1 MRLAAALLSTIAL
14 FRACQGLR
22 PAVSR
27 RTSRTAL
34 RSTMASFS
42 AMATDADVEGA
53 SERDGV
59 VANLAA
65 VKGRVAAAAA
75 SKPAPPTL
83 LAVSKLKPLSLIAAA
98 HAAGHED
105 FGENYVQELVE
116 KAAAV
121 EDGVEHLKWHFIG
134 RLQSNKVRQL
144 CGVKRLEAVH
154 TVSSEKLV
162 NKLDGAWPELQPGA
176 GPLKVFVQVNTSG
189 EEAKGGC
196 EPADAPTLAKLAA
209 AAPNLQLE
217 GLMCIGKYSGAEG
230 DASPDFVCLRDCR
243 DAAAAALGV
252 EPASLGLSMGM
263 SHDFETAI
271 EHDATHV
278 RVGSTIFGAR
288 PAK

>member
-1 MRLAAALLSTIAL
+1 MRLATRAWCVSSASALYAGTRVRPQLS
-14 FRACQGLR
+14 RD
-22 PAVSR
+22 
-27 RTSRTAL
+27 
-34 RSTMASFS
+34 MASWV
-42 AMATDADVEGA
+42 DAAEAD
-53 SERDGV
+53 
-59 VANLAA
+59 A
-65 VKGRVAAAAA
+65 VKTNVQAVRDRVARVDKDA
-75 SKPAPPTL
+75 TL
-83 LAVSKLKPLSLIAAA
+83 IAVSKLKPLSHVKAAYD
-98 HAAGHED
+98 AGQRD

-162 NKLDGAWPELQPGA
+162 AKLDGAWPELQPGA

-196 EPADAPTLAKLAA
+196 EPGDAPALAKLAA